1 MGKKLGF
8 FNACFSLTPP
18 ERKGNGSSA
27 RRLGGAR
34 KFLLSVNKGLAKVMQ
49 RGARQCVWSSMP
61 YVRADILEFVPD
73 YAGDGRWS
81 IVRSADGQI
90 IAYAGDQE
98 AALEL
103 AVRLSMYGAQQRFD
117 ALANRK

>member
-1 MGKKLGF
+1 
-8 FNACFSLTPP
+8 
-18 ERKGNGSSA
+18 
-27 RRLGGAR
+27 
-34 KFLLSVNKGLAKVMQ
+34 
-49 RGARQCVWSSMP
+49 MP